1 MGARPVDRPEYI
13 AALQQSQSDGC
24 TEAFGLLL
32 YQRLGATLQE
42 YPFAA
47 QEAIPAVR

>member
-32 YQRLGATLQE
+32 YQRLDASLQE
-42 YPFAA
+42 YLFAA
-47 QEAIPAVR
+47 QEAILAVR